1 LPERRLRYVLGDL
14 TREVIDVTVE
24 IEFKRRAYAGK
35 QSTDSMEF
43 RVVGVL
49 VADTDD
55 YHLYVTNLPD
65 EFTPRQVAALYG
77 LRWEVELLFR
87 ELKSLYGLEKFQ
99 TSDPAIVHLLVVAAL
114 LTLTVSR
121 ALLGVFQ
128 ELFPETVFPRE
139 RWAKTFRSFAQLI
152 LEDLAQSFGYPPPNL
167 PELMLRD
174 ACQPEKS
181 RLLLGERV
189 AEAFMRPSNA

>member
-1 LPERRLRYVLGDL
+1 
-14 TREVIDVTVE
+14 
-24 IEFKRRAYAGK
+24 
-35 QSTDSMEF
+35 MEF

-99 TSDPAIVHLLVVAAL
+99 TSDPAIVHLLVVSAL
-114 LTLTVSR
+114 LTVSR
-121 ALLGVFQ
+121 AFLGVFQ
-128 ELFPETVFPRE
+128 ELFPEVVFPRE
-139 RWAKTFRSFAQLI
+139 RWVKTFRSFAQLI
-152 LEDLAQSFGYPPPNL
+152 LEDLAQSFGQPLPNL
-167 PELMLRD
+167 SELMFRD
-174 ACQPEKS
+174 ARQPEKS
-181 RLLLGERV
+181 QHLLSERV
-189 AEAFMRPSNA
+189 AEPFIRRSSA

>member
-1 LPERRLRYVLGDL
+1 
-14 TREVIDVTVE
+14 
-24 IEFKRRAYAGK
+24 
-35 QSTDSMEF
+35 MEF
-43 RVVGVL
+43 RVVGVRNE
-49 VADTDD
+49 DTDD

-99 TSDPAIVHLLVVAAL
+99 TSDPAIVKLLVVTAL

-128 ELFPETVFPRE
+128 ELFPEIVFPRE
-139 RWAKTFRSFAQLI
+139 RWARDRKVFAQLI
-152 LEDLAQSFGYPPPNL
+152 LGDLAQSFGHPPPNL
-167 PELMLRD
+167 SELMFRD
-174 ACQPEKS
+174 ARQPEKS
-181 RLLLGERV
+181 RLLLSERV
-189 AEAFMRPSNA
+189 AEAFMRSFDA

>member
-1 LPERRLRYVLGDL
+1 
-14 TREVIDVTVE
+14 
-24 IEFKRRAYAGK
+24 
-35 QSTDSMEF
+35 MEF
-43 RVVGVL
+43 RVVGVRNE
-49 VADTDD
+49 DTDD

-65 EFTPRQVAALYG
+65 AFTPRLVAALYG

-87 ELKSLYGLEKFQ
+87 ELKSLCGLEKFQ
-99 TSDPAIVHLLVVAAL
+99 TSNPAIVELLVMAAL

-139 RWAKTFRSFAQLI
+139 RWAKTFRSLAQLI
-152 LEDLAQSFGYPPPNL
+152 LEDLAQSFGHPSPNL
-167 PELMLRD
+167 PELMFHD

-181 RLLLGERV
+181 RVLLGERV
-189 AEAFMRPSNA
+189 AEAFMRRSNA